1 MSQPQHDADHTYDAA
16 RDRMIALLRR
26 EIRDERVI
34 DAMAAVP
41 RERFVAPEYRERAYD
56 DRALPTAAGQTI
68 SQPLI
73 VALMTQAAGPQPGD
87 NVLDVGTGS
96 GYQAA
101 VLSRLVSDVV
111 TVERLSSL
119 REAADVLMRDLGYGN
134 VRSFPATET
143 LGRPED
149 APYDAIVVAAGAPH
163 IPRVLLEQLAPGGRL
178 VIPVGDRNSQQLV
191 RARRTMHGVEL
202 ERLGPC
208 AFVPLVGRGAWPE
221 EAVARASRRFKVR

>member
-1 MSQPQHDADHTYDAA
+1 MLS
-16 RDRMIALLRR
+16 LLHR
-26 EIRDERVI
+26 EIRDERVL

-41 RERFVAPEYRERAYD
+41 RELFVAPEHRAHAYD
-56 DRALPTAAGQTI
+56 DRALPTSAGQTI

-73 VALMTQAAGPQPGD
+73 VALMTQAAEPQPGD
-87 NVLDVGTGS
+87 HVLDIGTGS

-101 VLSRLVSDVV
+101 VLSRLARDVV
-111 TVERLSSL
+111 TVERVPSL
-119 REAADVLMRDLGYGN
+119 REASEALMRDLGYGN
-134 VRSFPATET
+134 VRSFPAADT

-163 IPRVLLEQLAPGGRL
+163 VPRALLEQLAPGGRL

-191 RARRTMHGVEL
+191 RARRTTHGVEF

-221 EAVARASRRFKVR
+221 EDVARASRRFKVR